1 MAKGKNK
8 KNNSNSE
15 KVKYYASPVILSDE
29 QKKNLGIPVSD
40 TSVSTSKVEKGVD
53 GGLDSL
59 SADELKAKKSVML
72 KNIFKIS
79 SFAGI
84 STGLLTGIIVNVI
97 WGISFLNTIV
107 SSVISVILLVVGVM
121 LSIAMANLI
130 KTSISGSLSKAGAE
144 LYHKLRVDLWIRNL
158 SALIFM
164 IVCAACFLFK
174 LL

>member
-15 KVKYYASPVILSDE
+15 KVKYYAS
-29 QKKNLGIPVSD
+29 
-40 TSVSTSKVEKGVD
+40 VSTSKVEKGVD

-59 SADELKAKKSVML
+59 SAEELEAKKSIMY

-79 SFAGI
+79 YFAGI
-84 STGLLTGIIVNVI
+84 STGLITGVIVNVI
-97 WGISFLNTIV
+97 WGISFLNNIV
-107 SSVISVILLVVGVM
+107 SSVISVILLVAGAM
-121 LSIAMANLI
+121 LSMAMANFI

-144 LYHKLRVDLWIRNL
+144 LYHKLRVDLWVRNL

-164 IVCAACFLFK
+164 VVCVTCFLFK